1 MENANRVRGWPKLRS
16 YQKPG
21 AVSLAEREVKGL
33 WWSTG
38 TGKTSVLLVAWALAG
53 YPMPLIIITKAIG
66 RNVFPRDAAWA
77 LGPDY
82 VPAIL
87 TGGQQKLNGR
97 HESFGRRTF
106 TSLDLALSEAPA
118 IVTNYEILRERN
130 DELARIPWKAVIF
143 DEVHEVKGGYK
154 PPKKRDGTLHYFR
167 YHFCKGLSSIALSQN
182 GFVCSAT
189 ATPIVDRRRDLFA
202 QLDIVS
208 PGTFGNAWSF
218 LHRYCITPD
227 TSILCADG
235 RYREAQDIKIGDL
248 VLGWE
253 KSGKGYRGICPTEVT
268 WTDVRIAD
276 RYLVELSDGTSVKCT
291 GDHHWFTGRSE
302 PENEYRPLL
311 PGKTSYRPLKKIIRV
326 FCPPE
331 DSPDEG
337 NTDYMAGYMCGLVEG
352 DGNVS
357 RQEATP
363 GKRGPS
369 HRVVVA
375 QKDISPLDRLARYGT
390 IFGFNP
396 KRRVRNCDGYDE
408 VGFYTKSAYLF
419 FKEDHKGTS
428 DEFMRGWLSGMMDAE
443 GCAHNNLI
451 CQKASETTIS
461 LIDYN
466 LKRAGFGTS
475 RWGEGV
481 AFDGGVIGF
490 VNYWIKTQPAM
501 QRKFDVRIRTHR
513 AGVVGE
519 KVKIKSV
526 TPLGPGPVISI
537 ETKSGNYF
545 ANGLASKNCDAHPG
559 KYGGLETSGT
569 SNTEELMARLRGM
582 FSIVTRADVIDDLP
596 PVTYDNYLVSFDG
609 DMMTHMGGSVET
621 ALIRAGEMKK
631 KAVLSK
637 VAECLT
643 SKLKVAVVATRR
655 KLAYSY
661 SMAIT
666 GSKFAKKLPRHI
678 RETYLSECV
687 TGAVEPIERAHKV
700 EKFNM
705 KPTGPACLVATMGSI
720 MTSIDLQQT
729 DIVIIASFPVR
740 PGDLYQFLGRFNR
753 IGGRPVT
760 IIFMFAERTI
770 DERYKELV
778 IDKALDVAQM
788 GADTQGDGGALDAL
802 QDKEFEE
809 GILSGLRDFLSGDES

>member
-21 AVSLAEREVKGL
+21 AISLANREVKGL

-38 TGKTSVLLVAWALAG
+38 VGKTVSLLVAWALAG

-66 RNVFPRDAAWA
+66 RNVFPRDAGWA

-130 DELARIPWKAVIF
+130 DELIRVPWKAVIF

-167 YHFCKGLSSIALSQN
+167 YHFCKGLSSIAMAQGGLV
-182 GFVCSAT
+182 FSAT

-218 LHRYCITPD
+218 LHRY
-227 TSILCADG
+227 
-235 RYREAQDIKIGDL
+235 
-248 VLGWE
+248 
-253 KSGKGYRGICPTEVT
+253 
-268 WTDVRIAD
+268 
-276 RYLVELSDGTSVKCT
+276 
-291 GDHHWFTGRSE
+291 
-302 PENEYRPLL
+302 
-311 PGKTSYRPLKKIIRV
+311 
-326 FCPPE
+326 
-331 DSPDEG
+331 
-337 NTDYMAGYMCGLVEG
+337 
-352 DGNVS
+352 
-357 RQEATP
+357 
-363 GKRGPS
+363 
-369 HRVVVA
+369 
-375 QKDISPLDRLARYGT
+375 
-390 IFGFNP
+390 
-396 KRRVRNCDGYDE
+396 
-408 VGFYTKSAYLF
+408 
-419 FKEDHKGTS
+419 
-428 DEFMRGWLSGMMDAE
+428 
-443 GCAHNNLI
+443 
-451 CQKASETTIS
+451 
-461 LIDYN
+461 
-466 LKRAGFGTS
+466 
-475 RWGEGV
+475 
-481 AFDGGVIGF
+481 
-490 VNYWIKTQPAM
+490 
-501 QRKFDVRIRTHR
+501 
-513 AGVVGE
+513 
-519 KVKIKSV
+519 
-526 TPLGPGPVISI
+526 
-537 ETKSGNYF
+537 
-545 ANGLASKNCDAHPG
+545 CDAHPG

-666 GSKFAKKLPRHI
+666 GSKFAKKLPRQI

-705 KPTGPACLVATMGSI
+705 KPTGPACLIATMGSI

-802 QDKEFEE
+802 QDKEFED